1 MKPVV
6 YTGSVAVE
14 TDSIRIA
21 IKVAASAEGAGGVR
35 GSVVIDG
42 HRYRWSTI
50 QLFELHGGF
59 GAESLETMAAI
70 ETEADY
76 NAALAEVEALMTVDD
91 GTPEADHLDRLATL
105 VEAYEDKHYP
115 MDD

>member
-1 MKPVV
+1 MVSAV
-6 YTGSVAVE
+6 YIGSVAVDTE
-14 TDSIRIA
+14 SIGIA
-21 IKVAASAEGAGGVR
+21 AKVAAQVAGARAVR

-42 HRYRWSTI
+42 RRYRWSTI